1 MPKRPNTVPQHG
13 RKPNQ
18 KLKAYLV
25 MRYLMKNSDI
35 DNPVS
40 TTDIQDF
47 LLSDFGIES
56 ERRSIYKDIEEINK
70 ILWME
75 YYGGTF
81 AEAEVALCEDD
92 TDEEKAIVYDK
103 SRKGFYVK
111 QRKLELDDIRL
122 LAECVYTA
130 KFVPEK
136 QVHTLIDTLTEYAS
150 DAQAE
155 SIKHDAFNIDRSR
168 PNTLKSTVLYN
179 LSTINEALSRK
190 LEGRPHSPEKIRF
203 KYMKYT
209 VSNVKQQAERRRGDN
224 YIVSPYRLLINDG
237 NYYLLAFDDRY
248 QEIRTYRVDRMK
260 DVQRTGE
267 PRDGEVAFNAVDWNR
282 YTQRTFS
289 MFSGKTVSVTMRF
302 INPLLDTVVDRFGT
316 KDVSFAIVDDRHFT
330 LTAPVD
336 ISPQFFGWLL
346 GFGKRAKLIAPDF
359 VVEEFTA
366 YIEKV
371 QNMYEK
377 PGTEV

>member
-1 MPKRPNTVPQHG
+1 MPKLPNTSPQHG

-47 LLSDFGIES
+47 LLSDCGIES

-81 AEAEVALCEDD
+81 AEAEAALCKDD

-103 SRKGFYVK
+103 SRKGFYVR

-136 QVHTLIDTLTEYAS
+136 QVHTLIDTITEYAS

-179 LSTINEALSRK
+179 LSTINEAMSRK

-267 PRDGEVAFNAVDWNR
+267 PRAGEAAFNAVDWNR

-377 PGTEV
+377 PGAEV